1 MATDRRKLARWLGF
15 ASAVALTAA
24 LAGLAPG
31 ARGDVPTARDY
42 VGRWTYTG
50 GAEGQAQIA
59 RAIDHAVTGL
69 PVFIEAA
76 AADRVEEGIGPFREL
91 RFALED
97 DRLTFSADAWGPVTS
112 RLGGPAVAVR
122 GPDGTR
128 LSLTQRL
135 TPQGHLVQI
144 LEQSDG
150 TRRNTFALTGDGD
163 TARLD
168 VSIASAMLPNDVDY
182 HLLYRR
188 RGADRRQATR

>member
-1 MATDRRKLARWLGF
+1 MVFARRTLALWIGF
-15 ASAVALTAA
+15 TGAVALTA
-24 LAGLAPG
+24 LAGLPPH

-50 GAEGQAQIA
+50 GEEGQRQIS

-91 RFALED
+91 RFALD
-97 DRLTFSADAWGPVTS
+97 GDRLTFSADDWGPVTS
-112 RLGGPAVAVR
+112 RLGGPAVTVR

-135 TPQGHLVQI
+135 TPRGELVQT

-150 TRRNTFALTGDGD
+150 TRRNTFALTGDGN

-168 VSIASAMLPNDVDY
+168 VSIASPMLPNDVDY

-188 RGADRRQATR
+188 RSADRRQATR